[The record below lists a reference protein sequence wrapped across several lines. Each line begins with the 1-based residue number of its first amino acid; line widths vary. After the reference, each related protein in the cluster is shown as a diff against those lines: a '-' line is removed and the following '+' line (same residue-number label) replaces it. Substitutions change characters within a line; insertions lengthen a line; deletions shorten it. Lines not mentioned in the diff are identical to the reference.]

1 VDDMTEINEINEI
14 NIEAITAIMKVNK
27 TFPKLTDKLMFD
39 SENQT
44 E

>member
-1 VDDMTEINEINEI
+1 MKEINEINEM
-14 NIEAITAIMKVNK
+14 NIEAITAIVKVNK
-27 TFPKLTDKLMFD
+27 SFVKLTDKLMFD